1 VITTETSRAT
11 IATAELDRVRD
22 IAAAITSAYGSRVV
36 GQDNMRTALLVA
48 LMTRGHILI
57 EGVPG
62 LAKTTAAQTVA
73 LAISATFQRIQCT
86 PDLLPS
92 DILGGQMFDYGS
104 GQFVT
109 QLGPVHANFVLL
121 DEINRSS
128 AKTQSAMLEAMEE
141 RQTTIGRTIY
151 PLPDP
156 FLVLATQNPIEQEG
170 TYVLPE
176 AQLDR
181 FLLKE
186 IVEYPS
192 PSQEEEMLLLLDAAE
207 TDARPAESQGS
218 VNTGDVLFLQGLI
231 HRVFVQDSIRR
242 YVVAVINATRNPS
255 EHIPAELAGYVEFGA
270 SPRGSIA
277 LIKVARALALLAGR
291 AHVIPEDVKA
301 LRNSV
306 LRHRIVLG
314 YEATV
319 DSVAPETIIEEI
331 FDSVPTP

>member
-1 VITTETSRAT
+1 MVKTDPRPST
-11 IATAELDRVRD
+11 IAPAELERSRD
-22 IAAAITSAYGSRVV
+22 IVSEITSTYAARVV
-36 GQDNMRTALLVA
+36 GQDEMRTALLVA
-48 LMTRGHILI
+48 LMSRGHLLI

-73 LAISATFQRIQCT
+73 QAINASFQRIQCT
-86 PDLLPS
+86 ADLLPS

-141 RQTTIGRTIY
+141 RQTSIGRTVY
-151 PLPDP
+151 PVPDP

-186 IVEYPS
+186 IVDYP
-192 PSQEEEMLLLLDAAE
+192 PPQDEEEMLLLQDAAE
-207 TDARPAESQGS
+207 ADGKPAHPHGS
-218 VNTGDVLFLQGLI
+218 VTTSDILFLQGLI

-255 EHIPAELAGYVEFGA
+255 GFIPAELARYVEFGS

-277 LIKVARALALLAGR
+277 FIKVARALALLAGR

-306 LRHRIVLG
+306 LRHRVVLG

-319 DSVAPETIIEEI
+319 DNVAPESIIQAI
-331 FDSVPTP
+331 FDAVPTP

>member
-1 VITTETSRAT
+1 VVSTETPPLT
-11 IATAELDRVRD
+11 ILTAERDRVRD
-22 IAAAITSAYGSRVV
+22 IVEAITSAYQTRVV

-73 LAISATFQRIQCT
+73 HAISATFQRIQCT

-92 DILGGQMFDYGS
+92 DILGGQMFDHGS

-141 RQTTIGRTIY
+141 RQTSIGRTIY

-186 IVEYPS
+186 VVEYPS
-192 PSQEEEMLLLLDAAE
+192 PDQEEEMLLLQDAAE
-207 TDARPAESQGS
+207 ADGQLAHTQGS
-218 VNTGDVLFLQGLI
+218 VTTGDILFLQGLI
-231 HRVFVQDSIRR
+231 HRVFVEDSIRR
-242 YVVAVINATRNPS
+242 YVVALINATRNPS
-255 EHIPAELAGYVEFGA
+255 AHIPAELARYVEFGS

-277 LIKVARALALLAGR
+277 LIKVARALALLDGR
-291 AHVIPEDVKA
+291 EHVLPEDVKA

-306 LRHRIVLG
+306 LRHRVVLG
-314 YEATV
+314 YEAAV
-319 DSVAPETIIEEI
+319 DNVAPETIIEEI